1 MEKSGEVKPEIF
13 IRFSTIEVLVTLVR
27 LSISR
32 NSSRIKIVSKSTLI
46 FFSILRPEILVF
58 NQRDFVNS

>member
-1 MEKSGEVKPEIF
+1 MEKSGEVKPEIS

-46 FFSILRPEILVF
+46 FFLF
-58 NQRDFVNS
+58 